1 MKNLINLGKFKI
13 GINSEKELREYE
25 IKKEI
30 LKLGP
35 GWRICTFRELNYIFT
50 IGYTLGIKDLI
61 NFTDDN
67 KNKVYR
73 VSDYNNTL
81 FYVDSD
87 GLIQHF
93 YVPSEEDTED
103 LLLDYVFVKDI

>member
-1 MKNLINLGKFKI
+1 MERLINLGKFKI
-13 GINSEKELREYE
+13 GINSEKELREHE
-25 IKKEI
+25 IKGEI

-35 GWRICTFRELNYIFT
+35 GWRICTFQELDYIFT

-61 NFTDDN
+61 NFQDVN

-73 VSDYNNTL
+73 VSNYDNTL

-87 GLIQHF
+87 GLIQPF
-93 YVPSEEDTED
+93 YLPSEEDTED